1 VQAADHALRGHVE
14 IGPLAMPFGLDPAD
28 VVQRL
33 LRHSA
38 EDSFPGR
45 YKVASMEA
53 TVKWSLV
60 AAIAP
65 VAWGTNYFV
74 THEQLPAGYPLY
86 GAVFRALPAG
96 LLLLAVARQRPKGG
110 WWWKSLV
117 LGLLNTSV
125 FFTLVYVA
133 AQALPTSLASM
144 IMATSPVM
152 LMLLAWLINA
162 ERPGSAA
169 LIGAVIGIGG
179 ACLMLA
185 TAAVSVD
192 LVGVLASIA
201 AMALSSLGYIL
212 AKRWAGEVDVLAS
225 TSWQLTWGGLL
236 LLPFAVFF
244 EGAPPTLSLNA
255 TLSFAYVTVVATA
268 IAFAAWFAGL
278 KHLPA
283 ATVGLIGLLNPVTGV
298 LLGTLIAGDGL
309 TGQQVAGIA
318 LVLVGLLLGQP
329 VVSRLRGRKVVSRT
343 G

>member
-1 VQAADHALRGHVE
+1 
-14 IGPLAMPFGLDPAD
+14 
-28 VVQRL
+28 
-33 LRHSA
+33 
-38 EDSFPGR
+38 
-45 YKVASMEA
+45 MEA

-60 AAIAP
+60 TAIAP

-74 THEQLPAGYPLY
+74 THEQLPAGFPLY

-96 LLLLAVARQRPKGG
+96 LLLLAAARKLPRGQ

-117 LGLLNTSV
+117 LGGLNTSV

-144 IMATSPVM
+144 IMATSPVV

-162 ERPGSAA
+162 ERPGSTVLA
-169 LIGAVIGIGG
+169 GAVIGIGG
-179 ACLMLA
+179 AGLMLM
-185 TAAVSVD
+185 TSAARVD
-192 LVGVLASIA
+192 LIGVLASIA
-201 AMALSSLGYIL
+201 AMALSALGYIL

-236 LLPFAVFF
+236 LLPFAVLV
-244 EGAPPTLSLNA
+244 EGAPPALSTSA
-255 TLSFAYVTVVATA
+255 TLGFAYVTVVATA

-283 ATVGLIGLLNPVTGV
+283 GSVGLIGLLNPVTGV
-298 LLGTLIAGDGL
+298 LLGTLVAGDGL

-329 VVSRLRGRKVVSRT
+329 MVKRLLHKPTNATVRLNSLR
-343 G
+343 